1 MIYEFNI
8 ARPNDLRTTLKQQLR
23 ILKLFCRNI
32 VLYIIKKPTHIRFKG
47 IRPPVK
53 IGINQL

>member
-8 ARPNDLRTTLKQQLR
+8 AILNDLRTTFKQQLR

-32 VLYIIKKPTHIRFKG
+32 VLYIIKKTTHNRFKG

-53 IGINQL
+53 IVINQL